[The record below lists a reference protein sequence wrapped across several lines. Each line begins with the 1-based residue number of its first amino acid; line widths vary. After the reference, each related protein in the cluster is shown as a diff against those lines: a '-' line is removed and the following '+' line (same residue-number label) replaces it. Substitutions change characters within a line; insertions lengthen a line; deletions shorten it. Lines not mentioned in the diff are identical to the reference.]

1 MTTQSTTIE
10 AGLPLSQR
18 RARAGAAPSP
28 ALPRALDDRCPTCTH
43 PVYEHR
49 LEASPDEFDTIEG
62 WWAFLR
68 RFHPGCVLCRCE
80 RTLYEPGPADY
91 AELERSRRVS
101 DLEREDEMRREA

>member
-18 RARAGAAPSP
+18 RARAGVAPSP
-28 ALPRALDDRCPTCTH
+28 APPRALDDRCPTCTH

-49 LEASPDEFDTIEG
+49 LYAGMDEFDTIEA
-62 WWAFLR
+62 WRTFQR
-68 RFHPGCVLCRCE
+68 KFPPGCSLCRCAK
-80 RTLYEPGPADY
+80 TLAEPGPADY
-91 AELERSRRVS
+91 AELERGRRVS